1 VLLNAEEMQW
11 IADNLFVGNR
21 LATGQI
27 RSSDGIRVDLRDIS
41 APMVVFCSWGDNV
54 TPPHQALD
62 WVLDL

>member
-27 RSSDGIRVDLRDIS
+27 RSSDGIRVDLRDIR
-41 APMVVFCSWGDNV
+41 APMVVFCSWGDNI